1 MKTQEKN
8 GGMEQIAGG
17 IHWPTHT
24 GIPRV
29 PVRLQS
35 LVSIAINQKLT
46 TMENQIQ
53 QQWSFHPEK
62 IAESSW
68 RGCSKLVKQ
77 SRNHAEHP
85 HSQHGSA
92 GLRPAETLYLGPWQ
106 FQIANGTPM
115 KTIRS
120 EICFLGELATYLRG
134 TWFLVISIRFHVLKS
149 LDEANIFIIFMQK

>member
-1 MKTQEKN
+1 
-8 GGMEQIAGG
+8 MEQIAGG

-24 GIPRV
+24 GLPRV

-35 LVSIAINQKLT
+35 LVSIAINQRLT

-92 GLRPAETLYLGPWQ
+92 GLTVPNSQRDTHSPSVQRSVSWVNWQ
-106 FQIANGTPM
+106 HIFGEHDLWWF
-115 KTIRS
+115 RS
-120 EICFLGELATYLRG
+120 DFTSWSLWMGQTYLSLWMG
-134 TWFLVISIRFHVLKS
+134 QTYLSYLCKNNTVKQPEGKS
-149 LDEANIFIIFMQK
+149 R

>member
-62 IAESSW
+62 FAESSW
-68 RGCSKLVKQ
+68 RGCSKLVNPETMLNIPIPNMDQ
-77 SRNHAEHP
+77 R
-85 HSQHGSA
+85 GWDL
-92 GLRPAETLYLGPWQ
+92 LRP
-106 FQIANGTPM
+106 F
-115 KTIRS
+115 
-120 EICFLGELATYLRG
+120 
-134 TWFLVISIRFHVLKS
+134 TWARDSSK
-149 LDEANIFIIFMQK
+149 